1 MIRDHNRKDYDA
13 MLAEA
18 NEIQDYIETPEN
30 LRDPGSLVARLSAIN
45 IYIARTGRLL
55 SDARRLKDSAEEA
68 FMTENREL
76 MEKVNSTTFGRLLSA
91 DISEYDYL
99 VKRIDR
105 LNAALTHIS
114 ANLRTEISWMK
125 EEMGLTRSGY

>member
-1 MIRDHNRKDYDA
+1 MIRDHNRQDYDT

-18 NEIQDYIETPEN
+18 NAIQDYIETPEN

-45 IYIARTGRLL
+45 TYIARTGRLL
-55 SDARRLKDSAEEA
+55 SDAKRLKDSAEEA
-68 FMTENREL
+68 FMSENKEL

-91 DISEYDYL
+91 DISGYDYL